1 MSLSPKAQAYRNDK
15 QEIIKILKSITDPI
29 LEKSQDFSEVF
40 ENLPGELTKWLQS
53 DDRLAVKC
61 RAINN
66 SKFRWFFYG
75 VIYDLVPRL
84 WKLNKYFFFVVKK
97 DGKVEFLKTTNFKT
111 EDLK

>member
-1 MSLSPKAQAYRNDK
+1 MSPKAQAYRNDK

-61 RAINN
+61 RAIN
-66 SKFRWFFYG
+66 SKFPWFFRG
-75 VIYDLVPRL
+75 VIYDLVPKL
-84 WKLNKYFFFVVKK
+84 WKLNNYFFFSVKEN
-97 DGKVEFLKTTNFKT
+97 GKVEFLKTTNFKT
-111 EDLK
+111 EYLK